1 MKKLLIIIPIVI
13 IVLMVSINI
22 PHNVE
27 VDYKEITDFNL
38 LEYVNR
44 EEGYSSEDLELLE
57 NLRDAYHGTLCAPT
71 DFGFW
76 TFKNPLYVSKTQ
88 TNLCKY
94 PGEYNIYISENVK
107 PYNRDENDVHFE
119 DFLSIS
125 GTPVPNGYCVKKNY
139 NENLVEPFKTINQ
152 KFLDINK
159 TSVGYQFVTEMTF
172 RDKLIAAT
180 DAYSLVF
187 VDTPTGTHLLY
198 VDHPVL
204 ASKETRDYSFSDRQH
219 LSVLAF
225 NPPML
230 ITFVF
235 IGLFA
240 TSFIVWKMIR
250 IPKTKTRS
258 NIYKKE
264 Q

>member
-1 MKKLLIIIPIVI
+1 MRKLFIIIAIVFVILTIVI
-13 IVLMVSINI
+13 MI
-22 PHNVE
+22 PHE
-27 VDYKEITDFNL
+27 IKVDNQKEIIDFNL
-38 LEYVNR
+38 LEYVYR

-57 NLRDAYHGTLCAPT
+57 NLRDAYHGALCAPT

-88 TNLCKY
+88 TDLCKY
-94 PGEYNIYISENVK
+94 PGEYNMYISEDVK
-107 PYNRDENDVHFE
+107 PYNRDENDVHL
-119 DFLSIS
+119 FLEIS
-125 GTPVPNGYCVKKNY
+125 GSPVPNGYFVKENY

-159 TSVGYQFVTEMTF
+159 TSVGYQFLEEMTF
-172 RDKLIAAT
+172 RDKLIAAS

-198 VDHPVL
+198 VDHPVF
-204 ASKETRDYSFSDRQH
+204 ASIETRDYSLADRQH
-219 LSVLAF
+219 LSVLSF

-230 ITFVF
+230 IIFVF
-235 IGLFA
+235 IGLVVI
-240 TSFIVWKMIR
+240 SFVVWTMIR
-250 IPKTKTRS
+250 IPKTKTRC
-258 NIYKKE
+258 NIFKKE